1 MQRECCNF
9 THQNWSID
17 GLLVQLTVFQA
28 IMSVR
33 QQYAIKILV
42 KGATPQTL
50 AEALPITSGLVG
62 THLSLK
68 VVSSSIC
75 ITSSFN
81 ENY

>member
-1 MQRECCNF
+1 
-9 THQNWSID
+9 
-17 GLLVQLTVFQA
+17 
-28 IMSVR
+28 MSVR
-33 QQYAIKILV
+33 QQYAIQILV